1 MIEDAQKAIFQKN
14 LLRYLGDK
22 SQVEVAK
29 AIDVSPQT
37 FNTWCQGI
45 AIPRMDKIQKLAD
58 YFMISMA
65 DLIEEHSK
73 EEESLTERH
82 LKAFSQLPEDQQKL
96 VEELIETLRI
106 EPENTDKIVTMIQNV
121 LSFFCS

>member
-22 SQVEVAK
+22 SQIEVAK

-65 DLIEEHSK
+65 DLIEEHSEK
-73 EEESLTERH
+73 EESLTERH
-82 LKAFSQLPEDQQKL
+82 LKVFSQLPEDQQKL

-121 LSFFCS
+121 LSFFGS